1 MEADLAV
8 ELINK
13 TSKTAHVSTLIMDDD
28 SSTIAHIK
36 EKVDHKVNKISDMNH
51 TKKSLGNML
60 YAMRSTYKELTP
72 KVIKYLQR

>member
-13 TSKTAHVSTLIMDDD
+13 TSKTAHGTSIMDDD
-28 SSTIAHIK
+28 SNTIAHIK

-51 TKKSLGNML
+51 NKKSLENML

-72 KVIKYLQR
+72 KSY